1 MSLLSVVVPAYNE
14 QDIIEK
20 TASVISEILIAE
32 NIDFEILFVNDGSRD
47 TTWKKIQ
54 QSAERN
60 PRVRGI
66 CFSRNF
72 GKESAILAGLSES
85 KGDCC
90 AVIDCDLQ
98 QPPEIMVQMYRLW
111 EQGYKVVNGVKASRG
126 KESAMHRLAA
136 KAFYSVM
143 SAIVKIDMTKASDYK
158 LLDREV
164 VEALL
169 QMPERNYFFRALS
182 EWVGYRSTS
191 VEYEVAER
199 EYGTSKWSTRAL
211 IKYAVTN
218 ITSFSS
224 LPLNFITVL
233 GVLVFLIAVVFG
245 VIALVQY
252 FCGTAVEG
260 FTTVILLLLL
270 IGSIIMISLG
280 IIGYYIS
287 KIYEEIKQRP
297 KFLIA
302 ARTDTDTKQPKEKE

>member
-14 QDIIEK
+14 QDIIPK
-20 TASVISEILIAE
+20 TASAISEILTAAQ
-32 NIDFEILFVNDGSRD
+32 IDFEILFVNDGSRD
-47 TTWKKIQ
+47 ATWEKIEQ
-54 QSAERN
+54 TAEIN
-60 PRVRGI
+60 SRVRGI

-72 GKESAILAGLSES
+72 GKESAILAGLSEA

-90 AVIDCDLQ
+90 VVIDCDLQ
-98 QPPEIMVQMYRLW
+98 QPPEVMVEMYRLW
-111 EQGYKVVNGVKASRG
+111 EQGYKVVNGIKSSRG
-126 KESAMHRLAA
+126 KESPLHRLAA

-164 VEALL
+164 VDVLL

-182 EWVGYRSTS
+182 EWVGYRSAS
-191 VEYEVAER
+191 VEYDVAER
-199 EYGTSKWSTRAL
+199 EYGNSKWSTRAL
-211 IKYAVTN
+211 IRYAITN

-233 GVLVFLIAVVFG
+233 GVLVFFIAIVFG

-260 FTTVILLLLL
+260 FTTVILLILL

-280 IIGYYIS
+280 IIGYYVS

-297 KFLIA
+297 KFLIS
-302 ARTDTDTKQPKEKE
+302 ARTDEKK

>member
-1 MSLLSVVVPAYNE
+1 MSLLSVVIPAYNE
-14 QDIIEK
+14 QDIIPK
-20 TASVISEILIAE
+20 TASVISEILTTAH
-32 NIDFEILFVNDGSRD
+32 IDFEILFVNDGSHD
-47 TTWKKIQ
+47 ATWEKIEQ
-54 QSAERN
+54 AAKTN
-60 PRVRGI
+60 PCVHGI

-72 GKESAILAGLSES
+72 GKESAILAGLSEA

-90 AVIDCDLQ
+90 VVIDCDLQ
-98 QPPEIMVQMYRLW
+98 QPPEVMVEMYRLW
-111 EQGYKVVNGVKASRG
+111 EQGYKVVNGVKSSRG
-126 KESAMHRLAA
+126 KESALHRLAA
-136 KAFYSVM
+136 RAFYSVM
-143 SAIVKIDMTKASDYK
+143 STIVKIDMTKASDYK

-191 VEYEVAER
+191 VEYDVAER
-199 EYGTSKWSTRAL
+199 VYGKSKWSTRAL
-211 IKYAVTN
+211 MKYAVTN
-218 ITSFSS
+218 IAAFSS
-224 LPLNFITVL
+224 IPLNFITVL
-233 GVLVFLIAVVFG
+233 GSIVFLVAVVFG
-245 VIALVQY
+245 LIALIQY
-252 FCGTAVEG
+252 FCGTAVAG

-302 ARTDTDTKQPKEKE
+302 ARTDTDAKTKE

>member
-1 MSLLSVVVPAYNE
+1 MVIPAYNE
-14 QDIIEK
+14 QGMIEK
-20 TASVISEILIAE
+20 TASVISEILLAE
-32 NIDFEILFVNDGSRD
+32 DIHFEILFVNDGSRD
-47 TTWKKIQ
+47 GTWENIQ
-54 QSAERN
+54 KTAKTN
-60 PRVRGI
+60 ARVRGI
-66 CFSRNF
+66 SFSRNF
-72 GKESAILAGLSES
+72 GKESAILAGLSEA

-90 AVIDCDLQ
+90 VVIDCDLQ
-98 QPPEIMVQMYRLW
+98 QPPEIMVEMYRLW
-111 EQGYKVVNGVKASRG
+111 EQGYKVVNGVKSSRG
-126 KESAMHRLAA
+126 KESTLHRLSA

-164 VEALL
+164 VEVLL

-191 VEYEVAER
+191 VEYDVAER
-199 EYGTSKWSTRAL
+199 EYGSSKWSTRAL
-211 IKYAVTN
+211 IKYAITN

-224 LPLNFITVL
+224 LPLNFITAL
-233 GVLVFLIAVVFG
+233 GVLVFVIAAVFGLIAL
-245 VIALVQY
+245 IQY

-280 IIGYYIS
+280 IIGYYVS

-302 ARTDTDTKQPKEKE
+302 ERTDTDAKTKE